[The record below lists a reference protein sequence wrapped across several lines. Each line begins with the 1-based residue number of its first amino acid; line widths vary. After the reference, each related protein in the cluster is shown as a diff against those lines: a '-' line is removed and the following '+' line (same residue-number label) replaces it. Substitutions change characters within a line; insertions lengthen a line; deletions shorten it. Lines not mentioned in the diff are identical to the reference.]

1 MENSQPNADPR
12 TVTGTL
18 DAPIPAIRQILK
30 GANAMGREAQ
40 IAAGGSA
47 REHTIPKAG
56 RTEVDGVFPLMPQQ
70 YYDLISRRRI
80 IDGERRLMFA
90 VFEDAIRSYVLCM
103 SAKTSAR
110 RREFEEVRAWTELRG
125 HHSVFSFDSLCD
137 LFEID
142 SKLLRHQLK
151 TLRSS
156 DLPRRRIGSIG
167 RRVPMSA

>member
-1 MENSQPNADPR
+1 MA
-12 TVTGTL
+12 TGTSTR
-18 DAPIPAIRQILK
+18 DVTDPK
-30 GANAMGREAQ
+30 VGR
-40 IAAGGSA
+40 
-47 REHTIPKAG
+47 P
-56 RTEVDGVFPLMPQQ
+56 EVDGVFPLMPKQ

-103 SAKTSAR
+103 ASKSQAR
-110 RREFEEVRAWTELRG
+110 RREFEEVRSWMELRG
-125 HHSVFSFDSLCD
+125 YHSVFSFDSLCE

-142 SKLLRHQLK
+142 PDLLRRQLR

-167 RRVPMSA
+167 RRVPMSATM

>member
-1 MENSQPNADPR
+1 MPMRGEAH
-12 TVTGTL
+12 L
-18 DAPIPAIRQILK
+18 PA
-30 GANAMGREAQ
+30 GR
-40 IAAGGSA
+40 GA
-47 REHTIPKAG
+47 REQISPKAG
-56 RTEVDGVFPLMPQQ
+56 RAEVDGVFPLMPQQ

-103 SAKTSAR
+103 SAKSSAR
-110 RREFEEVRAWTELRG
+110 RREFEEVRGWTELRG

-142 SKLLRHQLK
+142 SNLLRHQLK
-151 TLRSS
+151 TMRSS

-167 RRVPMSA
+167 RRVPMSAAM

>member
-1 MENSQPNADPR
+1 MR
-12 TVTGTL
+12 
-18 DAPIPAIRQILK
+18 
-30 GANAMGREAQ
+30 REAQ
-40 IAAGGSA
+40 IAAGGTA
-47 REHTIPKAG
+47 REQASPKAG
-56 RTEVDGVFPLMPQQ
+56 RAEVEGVFPLMPQQ

-103 SAKTSAR
+103 SAKSSAR
-110 RREFEEVRAWTELRG
+110 RREFEEVRNWTELRG

-142 SKLLRHQLK
+142 PGILRHQLK

-167 RRVPMSA
+167 RRVPMSASV

>member
-1 MENSQPNADPR
+1 MH
-12 TVTGTL
+12 
-18 DAPIPAIRQILK
+18 
-30 GANAMGREAQ
+30 REAQ
-40 IAAGGSA
+40 MDRSTSTRQAVS
-47 REHTIPKAG
+47 PKTQ

-90 VFEDAIRSYVLCM
+90 VFEDAIRSYVMCM
-103 SAKTSAR
+103 SSKSQAR
-110 RREFEEVRAWTELRG
+110 RREFEEVKTWMDLRG

-142 SKLLRHQLK
+142 PDLLRNQLT
-151 TLRSS
+151 TLQSS

-167 RRVPMSA
+167 RRVPMSATL

>member
-1 MENSQPNADPR
+1 MLSSALETTSQ
-12 TVTGTL
+12 GSE
-18 DAPIPAIRQILK
+18 
-30 GANAMGREAQ
+30 AMRREAQ
-40 IAAGGSA
+40 VAGDTSI
-47 REHTIPKAG
+47 RQETNPKSG
-56 RTEVDGVFPLMPQQ
+56 RAEVDGVFPLMPQQ